1 MLKISNWL
9 LSWSENTGTGLSQ
22 WQGFLGR
29 KDRHSCLG
37 GGSAGPD
44 GWRDIV
50 WRSEWASLFSRGG
63 FPADCQGKVACLVKD
78 GVRMWLWMC
87 PPEAEPLSW
96 LHLLLFW
103 WNYLDKSK
111 LRREGWFCLG
121 VGELGLAVA
130 CHTAPA
136 LSGRRLWTQ
145 ATAQHISSRYI
156 RQCSLTV
163 PMGLLTSIILTKKIP
178 YRHAHPTCQVTLD
191 SGKVTGNTSAFQD
204 SDVWRG

>member
-96 LHLLLFW
+96 LLLLLFW

-111 LRREGWFCLG
+111 LRREGWFCLSRSG
-121 VGELGLAVA
+121 GTGAGNSLSYSTRTLGQKAMDA
-130 CHTAPA
+130 SH
-136 LSGRRLWTQ
+136 
-145 ATAQHISSRYI
+145 
-156 RQCSLTV
+156 CSAH
-163 PMGLLTSIILTKKIP
+163 LL
-178 YRHAHPTCQVTLD
+178 
-191 SGKVTGNTSAFQD
+191 
-204 SDVWRG
+204 

>member
-96 LHLLLFW
+96 LLLLLFW

-121 VGELGLAVA
+121 VGELGLAIA

-145 ATAQHISSRYI
+145 AIAQRTSSRYI
-156 RQCSLTV
+156 RQCPLPSGWSDSSHGSSHINHPHEESPLQTC
-163 PMGLLTSIILTKKIP
+163 PP
-178 YRHAHPTCQVTLD
+178 YLPGD
-191 SGKVTGNTSAFQD
+191 SRFWQGD
-204 SDVWRG
+204 R